1 MKLEVKVDVVK
12 LFLLFLSFVL
22 LALGLGVACCGVWIC
37 FDSGSLIGAVSSD
50 ELQAVGAGLLLIG
63 SLVMACSLVAC
74 LGACWENR
82 ILMLICACGVLFLFL
97 CCVSLL
103 LLLLISKGQIQE
115 HADAAVG
122 RMIRRYHGNG
132 TKDRLLDNLQRH
144 GACCGLTDS
153 SDWLQNSFVQMLNT
167 SATRVLPCSC
177 FRSHRPNL
185 ESTPWCSPD
194 LNVTHAVAHAN
205 RTHTQGCGEQLSDWL
220 HENIVTV
227 VGMDVCL
234 MAAQVLQLALAVEL
248 WRILRTTNKMTDA
261 DHAQVGHTATRSD
274 DADSAHWVP
283 SRPVDF

>member
-12 LFLLFLSFVL
+12 FFLLFLSFVL

-37 FDSGSLIGAVSSD
+37 FDSGSLIGAVSSV
-50 ELQAVGAGLLLIG
+50 LHSTAVDSVADPKQPPPAGL
-63 SLVMACSLVAC
+63 SAHSPSCT
-74 LGACWENR
+74 
-82 ILMLICACGVLFLFL
+82 GVKL
-97 CCVSLL
+97 
-103 LLLLISKGQIQE
+103 
-115 HADAAVG
+115 
-122 RMIRRYHGNG
+122 
-132 TKDRLLDNLQRH
+132 

-153 SDWLQNSFVQMLNT
+153 SDWLRNSFVQMLNT

-177 FRSHRPNL
+177 FRSHRRNL

-194 LNVTHAVAHAN
+194 LNVPHAIAHAN

-220 HENIVTV
+220 HENIVTI
-227 VGMDVCL
+227 VGADVCL
-234 MAAQVLQLALAVEL
+234 MVAQVLQLALAVEL

-261 DHAQVGHTATRSD
+261 DHAHVGHTATRSD